1 MKGLIKLVTGL
12 AIGAAIGAGLYLI
25 LNQDTEEGFVGDMKK
40 LARQVVEE
48 GKVAAE
54 QRRQELEVELGQR
67 PATPD

>member
-40 LARQVVEE
+40 LVRQVVEE